1 MEHAALDIIFI
12 QGIEVDCIVGLYPHE
27 RHTPQ
32 RLRVDVELELD
43 TEPAAVRERLS
54 ATVNYASSAA
64 QIAFLLRSC
73 RFQLL
78 ESAAHVLA
86 RILLAP
92 PAPGER
98 RAQIMRVR
106 LRLTKPG
113 ALSGAGVPAL
123 QIERDCARVKLP
135 QEQKAF
141 GSVDIIHET
150 RDAGI
155 YRLNIAPG
163 RGIPLHLHRVMQ
175 ETELVLSDGLLCQ
188 GVAAPAGSVFH
199 WPAEAP
205 HRYDNPTDRWQAILC
220 VDTPRFIESDEI
232 LVEGT
237 PAAILPVPA
246 WPGFASS

>member
-1 MEHAALDIIFI
+1 MAHAARDIIFI

-43 TEPAAVRERLS
+43 TEPAALRERLS
-54 ATVNYASSAA
+54 ATVNYASAAA

-98 RAQIMRVR
+98 RAQVMRVR

-123 QIERDCARVKLP
+123 QIERDCAGVKLA
-135 QEQKAF
+135 QEKKPF
-141 GSVDIIHET
+141 GTVDIIHET
-150 RDAGI
+150 RDAGV
-155 YRLNIAPG
+155 YRLNVAPG
-163 RGIPLHLHRVMQ
+163 RGIQLHLHRVMQ
-175 ETELVLSDGLLCQ
+175 ESELVLSDGLLCQ
-188 GVAAPAGSVFH
+188 GKAAPLGSVFH

-220 VDTPRFIESDEI
+220 VDSPRFIESDEI
-232 LVEGT
+232 PVEGV
-237 PAAILPVPA
+237 PAAILPEPG
-246 WPGFASS
+246 WPGFATP